1 MGAGSHLDAVGVV
14 QADEDGA
21 AVVAGDEPAVLL
33 VECGQ
38 VLGPGVGAL
47 AGRDAERDEV
57 ETAQAGG
64 ALGVAPQG
72 DLGAA
77 VGGAEGD
84 AAQLAVLD
92 ELDRHR
98 QPEHTR
104 VPLGAGTDVADR
116 DLHVVD
122 RGQAAARAGDDARRA
137 GRERSRDMLEAGVT
151 VAASLMP

>member
-1 MGAGSHLDAVGVV
+1 VGAGSHLDAVGVV

-64 ALGVAPQG
+64 ALGVVPQG

-122 RGQAAARAGDDARRA
+122 RGKVGH
-137 GRERSRDMLEAGVT
+137 EPLLSLESALAT
-151 VAASLMP
+151 HWSSLQ